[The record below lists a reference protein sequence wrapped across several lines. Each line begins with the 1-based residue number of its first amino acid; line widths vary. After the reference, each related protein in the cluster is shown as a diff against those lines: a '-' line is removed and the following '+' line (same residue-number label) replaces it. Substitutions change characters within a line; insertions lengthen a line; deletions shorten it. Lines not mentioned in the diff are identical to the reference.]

1 MKVISA
7 FAIMPFASA
16 VGANDKVVDFISW
29 TPGQNIA
36 LCKGDCDTDAE
47 CANSEYGVKCIHETH
62 EDRKGGTIPGC
73 SGMTHSFDS
82 STDYCYCPSGTNCDP
97 NTPPPTPAPTYVNE
111 GEYTEDNFECHPSN
125 CNDWDCAT
133 WCKCFSDEDE
143 ETGAYEQAGCVDDGD
158 ESCKCVSNVYDVHEF
173 PENWKLGAGS
183 MFVPNERYPT
193 QLHDVLALGPNVNFV
208 KRFETGFTHAGS
220 HQGAW
225 DIQNDFCTK
234 QGGRLPTFEE
244 VCPNG
249 IGGQPAAGCTGDH
262 SWVPYSKDKH
272 SWAYVGCDGHEGIV
286 CKDHVPY
293 HGNPNW
299 GSGDIYGIDTDCTF
313 EGGLD
318 GGLATTVK
326 TFHRPLRVRVD
337 MKQDKDGPNFGTPE
351 CGVLQ
356 VFPQNGDRHTGYNAG
371 INWWTN
377 RFGAGVDHD
386 ISGYGPILTANQ
398 SSINEFNLF
407 QRVEIELDEDGQVR
421 YYLNGELRHEVHDN
435 SLQSGTISVGK
446 GCRNYRYKDLR
457 VSKGSKDGNV
467 PTNPDKRTNA
477 YQEKWGQIYATQ
489 WDN

>member
-1 MKVISA
+1 
-7 FAIMPFASA
+7 
-16 VGANDKVVDFISW
+16 
-29 TPGQNIA
+29 
-36 LCKGDCDTDAE
+36 
-47 CANSEYGVKCIHETH
+47 
-62 EDRKGGTIPGC
+62 
-73 SGMTHSFDS
+73 MTHAHDS

-97 NTPPPTPAPTYVNE
+97 ITPPPTPAPTYVNE

-173 PENWKLGAGS
+173 PENWKLVDEAK
-183 MFVPNERYPT
+183 FVPNERYPT
-193 QLHDVLALGPNVNFV
+193 QLHDILV
-208 KRFETGFTHAGS
+208 
-220 HQGAW
+220 
-225 DIQNDFCTK
+225 
-234 QGGRLPTFEE
+234 
-244 VCPNG
+244 
-249 IGGQPAAGCTGDH
+249 AAGESNFAVTQ
-262 SWVPYSKDKH
+262 
-272 SWAYVGCDGHEGIV
+272 
-286 CKDHVPY
+286 
-293 HGNPNW
+293 
-299 GSGDIYGIDTDCTF
+299 
-313 EGGLD
+313 
-318 GGLATTVK
+318 K

-337 MKQDKDGPNFGTPE
+337 MKQENESRAVASYKKFDDTICKFHRVEVMMSGDLKAQCEAKCDSSKQKGGCPGFSVSETHRYCYICANVQHYEGTDYKVNYGPETGQKHWNNYCDGGHWCTTQYHGMSQLYWKTSSPEEVTTPE